1 MVLGNLVSPGL
12 SPCGAW
18 RVIRRSHVCKL
29 GVGDKGRSERT
40 VREKRAEDRERE
52 RLREKGGEQARNRI
66 HVQARIAVVYSV
78 RTRLSTK
85 SQSWA

>member
-40 VREKRAEDRERE
+40 VREKRAEDRVRETERKE
-52 RLREKGGEQARNRI
+52 ANRLGTEFTSKHGSPSS
-66 HVQARIAVVYSV
+66 IACGPG
-78 RTRLSTK
+78 
-85 SQSWA
+85 